1 VIPVLLGLITLALLG
16 EGSLRLFR
24 AFGWIGPWAGSAVGN
39 RLLLSTAS
47 VPWLVAGFDLAGIPI
62 TRTTMGVAALV
73 LAACGLAAERCLGPG
88 ARKADTAEAGGAT
101 RRRGSG
107 KPGRYAGGCAAAGP
121 GGIAPARRVRGLA
134 GILHSIL
141 TAPAASVLTAAT
153 AALLL
158 FSVVQFAIVPERNYD
173 ALVGYDLV
181 GKIMAQ
187 EGRYLST
194 VFTRI
199 NYNAQCVYPPYTA
212 ANNGFWYLYH
222 PEGWKLWVPV
232 SVAGFLLVYF
242 GFIRRWS
249 GSRTAAALAS
259 FVLFLPTALLFQ
271 LTEAQTDMPSMLFIA
286 LALMC
291 TLDGLAAR
299 RALPKGSFAWIT
311 LLLLFATTG
320 RSENVLFGLGLALSV
335 LILGQGRRWMASLFF
350 VVPAAFFA
358 FWNLFYVRQLMGYD
372 PAAHFLDRVYFDT
385 GRMADVLRLAGVII
399 ADPGTF
405 GEFVWVIALLP
416 VLWFA
421 GSLPVVRDRLGT
433 GGLPDYTGLILS
445 TSAVLFLL
453 YMPFF
458 YMWDPELNPLWTMEH
473 TFKRGFFRF
482 IPGLLAAFV
491 CSPPVLWVLRRCE
504 SR

>member
-1 VIPVLLGLITLALLG
+1 MPVLLGLITLALLG
-16 EGSLRLFR
+16 EGGFRWLR
-24 AFGWIGPWAGSAVGN
+24 AAGWIGPWAGQALGI

-47 VPWLVAGFDLAGIPI
+47 VPWVVVAFDLTGIPI
-62 TRTTMGVAALV
+62 TRTSMGIAALV
-73 LAACGLAAERCLGPG
+73 LAASGLAADRVLRGRDGNVRRDETHRGTRG
-88 ARKADTAEAGGAT
+88 GGSKTA
-101 RRRGSG
+101 G
-107 KPGRYAGGCAAAGP
+107 KPAADGGEVDSGAGDPSGRM
-121 GGIAPARRVRGLA
+121 RGLA
-134 GILHSIL
+134 GILRSIPA
-141 TAPAASVLTAAT
+141 APAASVLITAT

-158 FSVVQFAIVPERNYD
+158 FSAVQFAIVPERNYD

-187 EGRYLST
+187 EGTYRSS
-194 VFTRI
+194 VFTKI
-199 NYNAQCVYPPYTA
+199 SYNAQCVYPPYTA

-222 PEGWKLWVPV
+222 QEGWKLWVPI

-242 GFIRRWS
+242 GLIRRWT

-286 LALMC
+286 LAIMC

-299 RALPKGSFAWIT
+299 EAFSTGRFAWIT

-335 LILGQGRRWMASLFF
+335 LMLGHGRRWRASLF
-350 VVPAAFFA
+350 VLAPAVFFA
-358 FWNLFYVRQLMGYD
+358 FWNLYYVRQLLGYD
-372 PAAHFLDRVYFDT
+372 PAAHFLGRVFVDT
-385 GRMADVLRLAGVII
+385 GRMAEVLRLAGAIV

-405 GEFVWVIALLP
+405 GEFVWVIVALPL
-416 VLWFA
+416 LWFA
-421 GSLPVVRDRLGT
+421 GSVPAVRARLGM
-433 GGLPDYTGLILS
+433 LQQPDRTGLLLS
-445 TSAVLFLL
+445 VSAVLFLL
-453 YMPFF
+453 YLPFF

-482 IPGLLAAFV
+482 IPGLLAAAV

-504 SR
+504 R